1 MNWRPH
7 FCFSSENKDVESQ
20 LAGLLACL
28 LVRGLPVEITV
39 ALGIGSKFLD
49 LQLRGQLPIG
59 RNSLLSLIAALKQL
73 MAPKLQR

>member
-39 ALGIGSKFLD
+39 ALGIGSKF
-49 LQLRGQLPIG
+49 
-59 RNSLLSLIAALKQL
+59 
-73 MAPKLQR
+73 